1 MGAICVSARIADI
14 AMNLTLAVANPIQ
27 IRNEFTQ
34 LFAKTGK
41 PEAGSL
47 MKALRLLNTDPDTG
61 QMYENAR
68 TSLVDSVRFLFAC
81 GERLRHE

>member
-1 MGAICVSARIADI
+1 MGTICVSARIADI

-47 MKALRLLNTDPDTG
+47 
-61 QMYENAR
+61 
-68 TSLVDSVRFLFAC
+68 
-81 GERLRHE
+81 